1 MRFFSLGTKDGPRE
15 ESPVVRDMPR
25 QIVLRPP
32 SVSRREPLLR
42 ASKSTSSSAS
52 ASSGSS
58 AGGRGSVRFAEVAG
72 GTAAECAVVCCCCP
86 CGIVNLILLAV
97 YKVPAGLCRR
107 AWRKTRRKRLIKK
120 GLLSPKGRRL
130 TCGCEEKELQIHPFA
145 ANEAAPEMKTPA
157 AAAADAEVDKQVAK
171 LEKEMWER
179 FYSTGFWR
187 SPSQREPA
195 SAQCY

>member
-1 MRFFSLGTKDGPRE
+1 M
-15 ESPVVRDMPR
+15 
-25 QIVLRPP
+25 
-32 SVSRREPLLR
+32 
-42 ASKSTSSSAS
+42 
-52 ASSGSS
+52 
-58 AGGRGSVRFAEVAG
+58 AG

-130 TCGCEEKELQIHPFA
+130 TCGCEEKELQINPFA
-145 ANEAAPEMKTPA
+145 VNEAMAEMKRPA
-157 AAAADAEVDKQVAK
+157 AEDEEVDKQVAK

-179 FYSTGFWR
+179 FYGTGFWR

>member
-1 MRFFSLGTKDGPRE
+1 MT
-15 ESPVVRDMPR
+15 R

-32 SVSRREPLLR
+32 SASRREPLLR
-42 ASKSTSSSAS
+42 VSKSTSSSVS
-52 ASSGSS
+52 SGASSSS
-58 AGGRGSVRFAEVAG
+58 CGGGGGGGGSVRFAEVAG

-107 AWRKTRRKRLIKK
+107 VWRKTRRKRLIKK

-130 TCGCEEKELQIHPFA
+130 TCGCEEKELQIHPFTV
-145 ANEAAPEMKTPA
+145 NEAMAEMKSPA
-157 AAAADAEVDKQVAK
+157 AVAADEEVDKQVAQ

-179 FYSTGFWR
+179 FYGTGFWR
-187 SPSQREPA
+187 SPSQREPQ
-195 SAQCY
+195 SAQCH